1 MSVIFKRLLSAIP
14 LLLILSL
21 FSFAIVRAIP
31 GDPVDVLL
39 GNSQKD
45 IPAAQL
51 LALRKEFS
59 LDEPWPKQYLSWLS
73 GFVGRGE
80 LGRSYRDGLPVMTV
94 ISERIGPTL
103 ALSGTALIFAFAGGI
118 TAGLLMSYL
127 TTLKV
132 QLFSR
137 ALYIATLI
145 VYSTPSFYLALI
157 ALFVFTQW
165 NHWAPVLAFNS
176 PGQAMTA
183 GQFFNHIWL
192 PALVLA
198 ARRGAK
204 VALFIKSSVV
214 EELSK
219 QYVLYALSK
228 GLSYRAVIIKHVFK
242 NSLMPVISLLGLSL
256 PALLGG
262 SVLVETIFAWPGLGR
277 LTVEATF
284 GRNYPVLVALTVIY
298 GALVVAANLIAD
310 IMSQAVDPRLLQS
323 AEQANNN
330 RKPTYAKQT

>member
-1 MSVIFKRLLSAIP
+1 MIFKRLLSAIP

-21 FSFAIVRAIP
+21 FCFAIVRAIP

-45 IPAAQL
+45 IPPAQL
-51 LALRKEFS
+51 TALRQEFG

-103 ALSGTALIFAFAGGI
+103 ALTGTALIIAFADGI
-118 TAGLLMSYL
+118 AVGLLMSYL
-127 TTLKV
+127 TTLKTKI
-132 QLFSR
+132 FSR
-137 ALYIATLI
+137 VLYIATLV

-176 PGQAMTA
+176 PGQPMTPT
-183 GQFFNHIWL
+183 QFINHVWL
-192 PALVLA
+192 PALVLS

-204 VALFIKSSVV
+204 VALFIKSSIV

-219 QYVLYALSK
+219 QYVIYALSK

-310 IMSQAVDPRLLQS
+310 ILSQTVDPRLAQS
-323 AEQANNN
+323 VEQDNN
-330 RKPTYAKQT
+330 RKPAYAKQT

>member
-1 MSVIFKRLLSAIP
+1 MIIKRLLSAIP

-21 FSFAIVRAIP
+21 FCFAIVRQIP

-45 IPAAQL
+45 IPAEEL
-51 LALRKEFS
+51 TSLRKEFG
-59 LDEPWPKQYLSWLS
+59 LDEPWPKQYFVWLG
-73 GFVGRGE
+73 GFVGKGE
-80 LGRSYRDGLPVMTV
+80 LGRSYRDGKPVLTV
-94 ISERIGPTL
+94 IGERIGPTA
-103 ALSGTALIFAFAGGI
+103 ALTGTALIFTFVGGI
-118 TAGLLMSYL
+118 AFGLFMSYL
-127 TTLKV
+127 SVLKF
-132 QLFSR
+132 QLPCR
-137 ALYIATLI
+137 VAYLATLL

-165 NHWAPVLAFNS
+165 TQAAPVLAFNN
-176 PGQAMTA
+176 PGQANTP
-183 GQFFNHIWL
+183 FTFLSHVWL

-198 ARRGAK
+198 IRRGAK
-204 VALFIKSSVV
+204 VALFIKSSIT

-219 QYVLYALSK
+219 QYVIAALSK
-228 GLSYRAVIIKHVFK
+228 GLSYKAVIIKHVFK

-256 PALLGG
+256 PSLLGG

-298 GALVVAANLIAD
+298 GVLVVLANLLAD
-310 IMSQAVDPRLLQS
+310 IISQSVDPRLKNSRQS
-323 AEQANNN
+323 ATSKA
-330 RKPTYAKQT
+330 YAKS

>member
-1 MSVIFKRLLSAIP
+1 MILKRLMSAIP

-21 FSFAIVRAIP
+21 FCFAIVRAIP

-51 LALRKEFS
+51 ASMRKEFG
-59 LDEPWPKQYLSWLS
+59 LDEPWPKQYLSWLG

-80 LGRSYRDGLPVMTV
+80 LGRSYRDGQPVMSV
-94 ISERIGPTL
+94 IAQRIVPTITL
-103 ALSGTALIFAFAGGI
+103 TGTALIFAFAGGI
-118 TAGLLMSYL
+118 ALGLLTSFL
-127 TTLKV
+127 STLKF
-132 QLFSR
+132 QLPGQILS
-137 ALYIATLI
+137 IAILI

-157 ALFVFTQW
+157 SLFVFTQW
-165 NHWAPVLAFNS
+165 THLAPVLAFSN
-176 PGQAMTA
+176 PGVENTPV
-183 GQFFNHIWL
+183 QFLNHVWL
-192 PALVLA
+192 PASVLA

-204 VALFIKSSVV
+204 VALFIKTSIA

-219 QYVLYALSK
+219 QYVTYALSK
-228 GLSYRAVIIKHVFK
+228 GLSFREVIVKHVFK

-277 LTVEATF
+277 LVVEATF
-284 GRNYPVLVALTVIY
+284 GRNYPILVALTVIY
-298 GALVVAANLIAD
+298 GCLVVLANLLADLIAEA
-310 IMSQAVDPRLLQS
+310 IDPRLKANAELTGKGKS
-323 AEQANNN
+323 A
-330 RKPTYAKQT
+330 YAKQT